1 MRINRSLIGIAL
13 VVSLVFS
20 STTLAAESV
29 EQMTLPSS
37 SVFAWVKTKEWI
49 KINLLTFK
57 PTSKA
62 SLYNGYSD
70 RRVSEMKYADEIDDK
85 EAIEKSLA
93 RYEIQKQKSFDYALS
108 ANDKGVMERIR
119 ERTLEQQRDMTQLQ
133 LNLDNETELQENIV
147 RVQKQVAT
155 ESKNCIETV
164 EGTEVAQK
172 TEAQTWVVWRDPNA
186 DINGNLPAKTDT
198 ATLEYAPGTGPG
210 GGGRVYEGGSG
221 TVWAPG
227 TSTTGS
233 SSVQSSGTIVNTS
246 GSSTDSGTTDV
257 TGNDA
262 ASGST
267 TQNTVVEGTANG
279 QQSANNAGGNVS
291 NP

>member
-37 SVFAWVKTKEWI
+37 SVFAWVKTKEWV

-57 PTSKA
+57 PASKA

-70 RRVSEMKYADEIDDK
+70 RRVSEMKYADEIDDN
-85 EAIEKSLA
+85 EAIEESLA
-93 RYEIQKQKSFDYALS
+93 RYEVQKQKSFEYAVN
-108 ANDKGVMERIR
+108 ANDQGVMQKIR
-119 ERTLEQQRDMTQLQ
+119 EKTLEQQREMTQLQ
-133 LNLDNETELQENIV
+133 LNLDGNTELQENIV
-147 RVQKQVAT
+147 KVQKQIAT

-186 DINGNLPAKTDT
+186 DVNGNLPAKTDT
-198 ATLEYAPGTGPG
+198 ATLEYAPGTAPG
-210 GGGRVYEGGSG
+210 GGGRVYEGGSER
-221 TVWAPG
+221 VWAPG
-227 TSTTGS
+227 TSGTGS
-233 SSVQSSGTIVNTS
+233 SSVQSSGTVVNTS
-246 GSSTDSGTTDV
+246 GSSTSSGTTDA

-267 TQNTVVEGTANG
+267 TQNTVVEGSANG
-279 QQSANNAGGNVS
+279 QQSADNSGGNVS